1 MKKIA
6 FVIWLGG
13 TIGSIVFV
21 LNAGRYS
28 PIFLLIVFIGWVLS
42 PYVALFLVN
51 FVSKL
56 RLLVHFI
63 TFFWM
68 TLFISLGSLISYYAA
83 LGKHGTRSTAVY
95 LIVPLISW
103 VVILVVIAISAN
115 KRPKVSGMEK
125 VYRVIREFLK

>member
-1 MKKIA
+1 MQKIA

-13 TIGSIVFV
+13 AIGSIFFV
-21 LNAGRYS
+21 LNAGRHS
-28 PIFLLIVFIGWVLS
+28 PIFLLILFIGWVLS

-56 RLLVHFI
+56 RSLVHFI

-83 LGKHGTRSTAVY
+83 LGKHGTKSTAVY

-103 VVILVVIAISAN
+103 VVILIVIAISVN
-115 KRPKVSGMEK
+115 QKRKLS
-125 VYRVIREFLK
+125 REVESL